1 MAGEPEGSLLQR
13 STTSPGVFTEA
24 DFVSFNKIASGK
36 FANIFKIKHKL
47 WRVNLALK
55 CCHLLR
61 EESSSFERDMNYL
74 MEVAGKMLRVK
85 FQHIVPIYGI
95 CTRPAGIV
103 MEYLENGSLD
113 KLLIKDTLPWPMKF
127 QIIHEISLGMNF
139 LHSMK
144 PPLLHLEL
152 KAGNVL
158 LDENLHIKI
167 ADVGLS
173 KWEDIMS
180 NMEQIERSAMKGT
193 IIYMPPELSNKP
205 SGVKHDVYSF
215 SILVWEVVTQQKPY
229 AGTDVLAVYVKVVAG
244 ERPCLKIIPEDGPPG
259 CAQVVELIQ
268 RCWNQE
274 PTRRPVFSEIV
285 VETEILCGL
294 LQFPDIDGSRT
305 IEKARM
311 CLPSPRSSFHNGT
324 IISEIASY
332 ELQKLSL
339 LSEAETNGE
348 VSIDSRRELLNSL
361 LESDLS
367 NLKRTFT
374 KEHVRWNFVED
385 YTLMHLSVLTGDV
398 EFVQLV
404 LESGGCVNDQTSRG
418 ATPLIL
424 AVQYHFVHLCKLLI
438 QEGAKV
444 NLVDE
449 DKWAPLHFASQN
461 GDDHIARLL
470 LDKDAQV
477 NVKECD
483 GWTPLHLASQ
493 NSHENVIRVLFTRG
507 ADISSQDHEHS
518 TCLHLA
524 AYYGYYSITK
534 LLITQGANL
543 NEAQT
548 SLKTPLHLAA
558 TRGFFRVARL
568 LVNSGAD
575 VNSQDHFH
583 YTPLHL
589 AALSGYTGICRHL
602 LKHGADVQQKSLQNW
617 TPLHLAALKGHTT
630 IVRLLIEHFSD
641 LNVGGDLEWTSLHLA
656 TCYNQEDVVS
666 ELLERGANPNAS
678 EASGWTPLHLAAHRG
693 RFRCLVKLL
702 DHKANVNAVSQ
713 IGWTSLHLAAIN
725 GEVNIVRMLIMQ
737 GADLKARDQYHNT
750 PLQLATKHRNHNVV
764 NILSAEET
772 AKQDSRLTL

>member
-1 MAGEPEGSLLQR
+1 MAGEPKGFLLQQ
-13 STTSPGVFTEA
+13 SAITPGVFTEA

-36 FANIFKIKHKL
+36 FANVFKIKHKV

-61 EESSSFERDMNYL
+61 EESSTFERDMKYL
-74 MEVAGKMLRVK
+74 MEVAGKTLRVK
-85 FQHIVPIYGI
+85 FKHILPVYGI

-113 KLLIKDTLPWPMKF
+113 KLLLKDTLPWPMKF
-127 QIIHEISLGMNF
+127 QIIHETSLGMNF

-152 KAGNVL
+152 KARNIL
-158 LDENLHIKI
+158 LDENLHVKI
-167 ADVGLS
+167 ADFGLS
-173 KWEDIMS
+173 KWEDSMS
-180 NMEQIERSAMKGT
+180 NMEQIERSAMRGT

-205 SGVKHDVYSF
+205 SGVEHDVYSF
-215 SILVWEVVTQQKPY
+215 SIVTWEVVTQQRPY
-229 AGTDVLAVYVKVVAG
+229 AGTDILAVFVKVVAG

-259 CAQVVELIQ
+259 CAQVVELMQ

-274 PTRRPVFSEIV
+274 PKRRPLFSEIV
-285 VETEILCGL
+285 VETEMLCSL
-294 LQFPDIDGSRT
+294 LQFPDIDSSKT
-305 IEKARM
+305 TEKARM
-311 CLPSPRSSFHNGT
+311 CLRSPHSSLQNGT

-339 LSEAETNGE
+339 LSGTETDGE
-348 VSIDSRRELLNSL
+348 ISIDSRRELLHSL

-367 NLKRTFT
+367 HLKRIFR
-374 KEHVRWNFVED
+374 KEHVSWNFVQD

-424 AVQYHFVHLCKLLI
+424 AVQYRFVHLCKLLI
-438 QEGAKV
+438 QEGAIV

-477 NVKECD
+477 NVKEAD

-507 ADISSQDHEHS
+507 ADTSSLDHEHCS
-518 TCLHLA
+518 CLHLA

-548 SLKTPLHLAA
+548 GLKTPLHLAA

-575 VNSQDHFH
+575 INSLDHSH

-589 AALSGYTGICRHL
+589 AALNGHTGICRHL
-602 LKHGADVQQKSLQNW
+602 LKHGADAQQKSLQNW
-617 TPLHLAALKGHTT
+617 IPLHLAALKGHTST
-630 IVRLLIEHFSD
+630 VRLLMEHLSD

-656 TCYNQEDVVS
+656 TCYSQEDVVS
-666 ELLERGANPNAS
+666 ELLERGANPNAT
-678 EASGWTPLHLAAHRG
+678 EASGWTPLHLAAHGG
-693 RFRCLVKLL
+693 RFRCLAKLL
-702 DHKANVNAVSQ
+702 DHQANVNAVSHT
-713 IGWTSLHLAAIN
+713 GWTSLHVAAVS
-725 GEVNIVRMLIMQ
+725 GSVNIVRMLIMQ
-737 GADLKARDQYHNT
+737 GADLKAQDQYLNT
-750 PLQLATKHRNHNVV
+750 PLQLATKHLNHNVASV
-764 NILSAEET
+764 LSAEET
-772 AKQDSRLTL
+772 AKHDS